1 MNRRKGFTLIELL
14 VVIAII
20 AILIGLLLPAVQK
33 VREAANR
40 TRSQNNVRQIGLALH
55 NFHDANNSRFPTL
68 CDYGTGAPTA
78 AAATGGGAGLC
89 SSMFQILPQMEGATI
104 YQMYTSATPTT
115 YYNNSTTTPGAA
127 SKIFKPYI
135 SPADPTAPDGLNTVT
150 ATVAGQPASG
160 SGSFTGLYASTSYC
174 LNGMLM
180 APGAGIKTMLS
191 GDGTTNTIM
200 VAERYQKC
208 DVDATG
214 TNYQVNMWGL
224 GAYSAS
230 TASFATPPPEALNS
244 SNTTYPK
251 ATITSSRSQSTL
263 NQWWPPTTGVPA
275 AGNITGKR
283 GNVSAVFQTTFATA
297 GAPGGFQVAPRGT
310 IYCNPD
316 IPQTPHTGGMI
327 VGLGDA
333 STRTVNANISPN
345 TFWMAVT
352 PQGAEVMNTDWN

>member
-55 NFHDANNSRFPTL
+55 NFHDANNSRFPSL

-78 AAATGGGAGLC
+78 AAAAGGGAGLC
-89 SSMFQILPQMEGATI
+89 SAMFQILPQMEGSTI
-104 YQMYTSATPTT
+104 YQMYLSATPTT
-115 YYNNSTTTPGAA
+115 YYNNSAATPGAA
-127 SKIFKPYI
+127 SKIFKPYL
-135 SPADPTAPDGLNTVT
+135 SPADPTAPDGTT
-150 ATVAGQPASG
+150 ATANVVGQPASG
-160 SGSFTGLYASTSYC
+160 SGSFTGLYGSTSYA
-174 LNGMLM
+174 LNGLLM
-180 APGAGIKTMLS
+180 QPGSGIKTMLS

-200 VAERYQKC
+200 IAERYQKC

-214 TNYQVNMWGL
+214 TNSQINMWGL

-230 TASFATPPPEALNS
+230 TASFATPPPSTTPYPQANS
-244 SNTTYPK
+244 
-251 ATITSSRSQSTL
+251 TSTRSASTL
-263 NQWWPPTTGVPA
+263 NQFYPYSTTGGYMAPA
-275 AGNITGKR
+275 TGNINGKR
-283 GNVSAVFQTTFATA
+283 GTTAAVYQTTYATA

-310 IYCNPD
+310 IYCNPE

-327 VGLGDA
+327 CGLGDA

-345 TFWMAVT
+345 TFYMAVT